1 MSLGLI
7 GQKIGMTRVFQED
20 GRSVPVTVVEVSPN
34 RVTQVKTV
42 ETDGYE
48 AVQVAT
54 GERRANRVSKALAGH
69 YAKAKV
75 APGTRLAEFRV
86 SAESVELPAAPVV
99 EGEEGDAQQSTGLQV
114 GSEIPVNLFEAGQKV
129 DVQGTSIGKG
139 FAGGIKRWGFGG
151 LRATHGVSISH
162 RSLGSTGQCQDPGK
176 VFKGKKMGGHMGARK
191 RTQQGLEVVR
201 VDAERNVIL
210 VKGSVP
216 GSKGGSVIIKP
227 SVKAKKIMELKQ
239 INGSALKVSDDV
251 FGADYNEAL
260 IHQALVAY
268 QAGARQ
274 GTRGQ
279 KNRSAVSGGGAKP
292 WRQKGTGRAR
302 AGTSRSPIWRGGGK
316 TFPATTQ
323 DFSQKM
329 NRKAYRAAIRSI
341 LSELVRQDR
350 LVVSDDFAVSE
361 PKTKQL
367 ISKLNDM
374 KLDDVLLVTHDLDE
388 NLALAQRNLYKVG
401 VMDPEEINPLSLIG
415 FDKVLITSEAVKQIE
430 EKLA

>member
-48 AVQVAT
+48 AVQVAS
-54 GERRANRVSKALAGH
+54 GERRANRVPKALAGH
-69 YAKAKV
+69 YAKANV

-86 SAESVELPAAPVV
+86 SAESVQLPAAPVA
-99 EGEEGDAQQSTGLQV
+99 EGEEAVESTGLQV

-227 SVKAKKIMELKQ
+227 SVKAKK
-239 INGSALKVSDDV
+239 
-251 FGADYNEAL
+251 
-260 IHQALVAY
+260 
-268 QAGARQ
+268 
-274 GTRGQ
+274 
-279 KNRSAVSGGGAKP
+279 
-292 WRQKGTGRAR
+292 
-302 AGTSRSPIWRGGGK
+302 
-316 TFPATTQ
+316 
-323 DFSQKM
+323 
-329 NRKAYRAAIRSI
+329 
-341 LSELVRQDR
+341 
-350 LVVSDDFAVSE
+350 
-361 PKTKQL
+361 
-367 ISKLNDM
+367 
-374 KLDDVLLVTHDLDE
+374 
-388 NLALAQRNLYKVG
+388 
-401 VMDPEEINPLSLIG
+401 
-415 FDKVLITSEAVKQIE
+415 
-430 EKLA
+430 